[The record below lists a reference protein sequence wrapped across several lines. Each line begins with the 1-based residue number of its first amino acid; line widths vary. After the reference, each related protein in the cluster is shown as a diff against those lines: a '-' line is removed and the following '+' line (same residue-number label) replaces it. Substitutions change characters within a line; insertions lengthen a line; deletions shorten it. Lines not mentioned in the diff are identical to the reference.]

1 MERQRWWRVT
11 AWGSGFGAN
20 GGLCNSPEQADAA
33 VVHLIENVGWSSE
46 DVNVE
51 ELDLTE
57 EEWEEI
63 AKKNRSTP
71 GVVHKP
77 FGGTYRLEPHRPLK
91 DLHLTRGSGPD
102 VTFHP
107 NFTY

>member
-1 MERQRWWRVT
+1 MPKAQWGFERSARIYIYLYMAIGWPMASRWR
-11 AWGSGFGAN
+11 
-20 GGLCNSPEQADAA
+20 NSVSSRWALAPEQADAA

-63 AKKNRSTP
+63 AKMNRPPEWFTGP
-71 GVVHKP
+71 R
-77 FGGTYRLEPHRPLK
+77 GGTYRLSR
-91 DLHLTRGSGPD
+91 TGRSRI
-102 VTFHP
+102 
-107 NFTY
+107 YI